1 MTILKKTFGFDYYE
15 VFYLVDEEHHGMRL
29 DAYIQLYLKTF
40 SRELV
45 KKKIALGEVTI
56 LGRPESHKPSVRVQ
70 AGEEIRLV
78 IPRTIHED
86 EYWRGEKVKLNE
98 EPEVVFEDEEIL
110 VISKPAYMSAH
121 PTGRHLF
128 NVATVIFEAKRGIPI
143 KSIHR
148 LDRET
153 SGILILGK
161 TSRAA
166 AEIGKLFEFEHEK
179 VQKCYFFIGIQN
191 EHFKGEK
198 NFVAKE
204 RLGLQENDMMMES
217 YPESSEQ
224 GKWAETEF
232 KILHQEKGYLIGLA
246 FPKTGRQHQI
256 RVHAQI
262 HGFPLVGDK
271 LYLGSY
277 KLFQNFKDNIASP
290 EEHDFMQLPR
300 HALHA
305 MALQID
311 YRGRKELF
319 NSHLPHD
326 LVEWI
331 EDKLEVKI
339 NDLESKLSHEIV
351 NYFK

>member
-15 VFYLVDEEHHGMRL
+15 VFYLVEPEHDGMRL

-40 SRELV
+40 SRELI
-45 KKKIALGEVTI
+45 KKKIAQGEVVI
-56 LGRPESHKPSVRVQ
+56 LNRPDSHKPSSRVYT
-70 AGEEIRLV
+70 GEEIRLV

-86 EYWRGEKVKLNE
+86 EYWRGEKVVLNE
-98 EPEVVFEDEEIL
+98 DPEVVFEDEEIL

-128 NVATVIFEAKRGIPI
+128 NCATVIFEARRGIPI

-161 TSRAA
+161 TSKAA

-179 VQKCYFFIGIQN
+179 VQKCYFFIGIEQ
-191 EHFKGEK
+191 EGFKGEM
-198 NFVAKE
+198 NFTAKE
-204 RLGLQENDMMMES
+204 RLGLQENDMMMEA
-217 YPESSEQ
+217 YDVQSED

-232 KILHQEKGYLIGLA
+232 KILHTEKGYLLGLA

-256 RVHAQI
+256 RVHAKE

-277 KLFQNFKDNIASP
+277 KMFQNFKDNLAEP
-290 EEHDFMQLPR
+290 WEFDLMQIPR

-305 MALQID
+305 MALRIE
-311 YRGRKELF
+311 YRGHKELF
-319 NSHLPHD
+319 QSHLPHD
-326 LVEWI
+326 LKEWI
-331 EDKLEVKI
+331 ETKLEVKVT
-339 NDLESKLSHEIV
+339 DLEATLTEAIN